1 MNNLTFILMIIS
13 ILILTIGLINTY
25 RLGRAL
31 KLQQDEYDPELNEK
45 VQDHPVMRNP
55 IFIAYLIA
63 LGLVVAYMIYL
74 AVNSNW

>member
-13 ILILTIGLINTY
+13 ILILTIGLIYTY

-55 IFIAYLIA
+55 IFITYLIA